1 MKKILC
7 FFIVI
12 LIFILCSCENNVA
25 ENNLSMLYRDVN
37 IQIGAKADAVIE
49 KLGNDYSYSET
60 ESCAYQ
66 GKDKI
71 YQYPDI
77 DIYTYPKNN
86 VDYILSVVFLN
97 DTVETGEKI
106 TIGSSTQDIIKAYG
120 KDNLIFLGAEGYEN
134 INYEKGD
141 SKIRMFMREGEIY
154 YLEYTL
160 ITE

>member
-7 FFIVI
+7 FFIVA
-12 LIFILCSCENNVA
+12 LIFIFCSCENNA
-25 ENNLSMLYRDVN
+25 AGDNLSVVYRNVD
-37 IQIGAKADAVIE
+37 IQIGAKADEVIE
-49 KLGNDYSYSET
+49 QLGNDYSYSES

-71 YQYPDI
+71 YEYPDI
-77 DIYTYPKNN
+77 EIYTYPKNN

-97 DTVETGEKI
+97 DTVETKEKI
-106 TIGSSTQDIIKAYG
+106 TIGASTEDIIKAYG

-141 SKIRMFMREGEIY
+141 SKIMMLMREGEIY

-160 ITE
+160 IAE